1 MIIAIDGPSGSGK
14 TSVAKEVSRRLG
26 FSTLDTGAMYRA
38 VTYRGLQMGF
48 DLEGAHD
55 LDGQPELADVRDA
68 LVEVAR
74 TEPIEF
80 EYDSEGR
87 PCRVT
92 IGGQDVTTQIRT
104 EEVDRTVSVV
114 SACGG
119 VREALVAQQREMG
132 SRTDTVLEG
141 RDIGTVVFPDAELK
155 LYLTATPEVRA
166 RRRVLQ
172 NMERGVGDT
181 DEAATLELMRYRDE
195 YDSSR
200 ANAPLAKADDAVEID
215 TTSMGFEDVVE
226 RIVEMVDGRRPREG
240 GPVR

>member
-48 DLEGAHD
+48 DLENARD
-55 LDGQPELADVRDA
+55 LDGQPELADVREA
-68 LVEVAR
+68 LIGVAR
-74 TEPIEF
+74 DEPIEF
-80 EYDSEGR
+80 EYDAQGQ
-87 PCRVT
+87 PCRVL
-92 IGGQDVTTQIRT
+92 IGGQDVTAQIRT

-114 SACGG
+114 SACGKI
-119 VREALVAQQREMG
+119 REALVAQQREMG
-132 SRTDTVLEG
+132 SKTDTVLEG
-141 RDIGTVVFPDAELK
+141 RDIGTVVFPDADLK
-155 LYLTATPEVRA
+155 VYLTATPEERA

-172 NMERGVGDT
+172 NRERGVGDT

-200 ANAPLAKADDAVEID
+200 ANAPLAKADDAIELD
-215 TTSMGFEDVVE
+215 TTSMGFEEVVDAISEMIDE
-226 RIVEMVDGRRPREG
+226 RRSRG
-240 GPVR
+240 GACR